1 MYKKMEKEKKNVNV
15 IIYNLYD
22 LVYRQVFYIWT
33 ESILGNLE
41 VALYRGIFPGDIN
54 RNGGRRFGLYRI
66 SATAHWW
73 DYWTYRIEI
82 INQMKEIRAYV

>member
-33 ESILGNLE
+33 ESILGILKLLCT
-41 VALYRGIFPGDIN
+41 VVFFPVILIGMVVGGLVYIAFPLLLIGGII
-54 RNGGRRFGLYRI
+54 GLI
-66 SATAHWW
+66 VS
-73 DYWTYRIEI
+73 
-82 INQMKEIRAYV
+82 KS